1 MPQDKRLNKLI
12 GGDTINPDPSKSKA
26 EQKHT
31 QMRRAFAPGLTKS
44 ALRQQG
50 TLIERH
56 IDGLVD
62 EIQTRGS
69 AGIHAVDLVDMYNFL
84 AYNIFSDLF
93 VGDPF
98 NLFKDNTHVPWVHS
112 TKGFAKATT
121 SMAAVQ
127 NYAIARHFLAFF
139 IRRYGAKYRDAF
151 MQPCLERFDRRA
163 TDKSNTRPDL
173 FHFATKEKKKDQ
185 QLPLQDMRNF
195 SPFLMLAGGETTPS
209 VLSGLT
215 FCLVHHP
222 DKLARL
228 VKEVRDAFGS
238 SDELTME
245 ALLRLQYLNV
255 CIDETLRRYPPIAAG
270 VDRIVPESGAPIAGE
285 FVPGGTYVLVA
296 HYAMHNQSRN
306 FARPEDWVPERWLP
320 DASPEFADDRKNAF
334 RPFSV
339 GPHACFGQE
348 YVLSCCLSSSF
359 SIALLFLYNPQETSF

>member
-1 MPQDKRLNKLI
+1 MPQDKRLNELI
-12 GGDTINPDPSKSKA
+12 GGDTINPDPNKSKA

-31 QMRRAFAPGLTKS
+31 QMRRAFAPGLTKT

-50 TLIERH
+50 SLIERH
-56 IDGLVD
+56 VNELID
-62 EIQTRGS
+62 EIKIRS
-69 AGIHAVDLVDMYNFL
+69 SSGIQAVDVVDMYNFL

-98 NLFKDNTHVPWVHS
+98 NLFKDSTHVPWVHS

-121 SMAAVQ
+121 SMAALQ
-127 NYAIARHFLAFF
+127 NYTLARYFLAFF

-151 MQPCLERFDRRA
+151 TQPALERFDRRA
-163 TDKSNTRPDL
+163 ADKSNTRPDL
-173 FHFATKEKKKDQ
+173 FHFATTEKKKDQ
-185 QLPLQDMRNF
+185 QLPFEDMRNF

-215 FCLVHHP
+215 YCLASHP

-228 VKEVRDAFGS
+228 VKEIRSTFKS
-238 SDELTME
+238 SDDLPME

-255 CIDETLRRYPPIAAG
+255 CIDETLRVYPPISAG
-270 VDRIVPESGAPIAGE
+270 VDRMVPRTGAPIAGE
-285 FVPGGTYVLVA
+285 MIPGGTFVLVA
-296 HYAMHNQSRN
+296 HYSMHNHSKN
-306 FARPEDWVPERWLP
+306 FARSDEWVPERWLP
-320 DASPEFADDRKNAF
+320 EEAGPEFDRDRKNAF

-348 YVLSCCLSSSF
+348 
-359 SIALLFLYNPQETSF
+359 